1 MKKTLAVNTT
11 LTLEIL
17 LILEHTFNINFNIDF
32 NVILALMENNCKYHT
47 CKNRTIGG
55 VPYKD

>member
-1 MKKTLAVNTT
+1 MKKTFAVNTT

-32 NVILALMENNCKYHT
+32 NVILALMDTTVKPQSVNISH
-47 CKNRTIGG
+47 
-55 VPYKD
+55 V

>member
-32 NVILALMENNCKYHT
+32 NVILALMENNCKPTKCQHIT
-47 CKNRTIGG
+47 HVKIEQ
-55 VPYKD
+55 